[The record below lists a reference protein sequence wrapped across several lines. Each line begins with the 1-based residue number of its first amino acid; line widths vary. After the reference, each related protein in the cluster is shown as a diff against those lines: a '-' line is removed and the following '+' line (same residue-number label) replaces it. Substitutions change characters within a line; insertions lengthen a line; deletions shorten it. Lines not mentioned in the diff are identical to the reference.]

1 MSAWS
6 APRARTGACLL
17 APRQRRTTHRTL
29 RASESLRDESMNKPS
44 IPPNEKQGHPRG
56 EQQESRQERD
66 IEIPAIRHIGPT
78 LESDPEYLDAI
89 GSGAPT
95 PEAQIAEEASRAQPD
110 LRRLMRKSA
119 DPLSGRQ
126 RDLTRPEPL
135 KTRLPGDTSSDPH
148 TDVGPDNATNLQH
161 RGERRTGLKRHAA

>member
-1 MSAWS
+1 MNQPSKQS
-6 APRARTGACLL
+6 NELRE
-17 APRQRRTTHRTL
+17 PRQ
-29 RASESLRDESMNKPS
+29 D
-44 IPPNEKQGHPRG
+44 Q
-56 EQQESRQERD
+56 QQESRQERD

-95 PEAQIAEEASRAQPD
+95 PEAEIAEDAARAAPD
-110 LRRLMRKSA
+110 VRSLMREGV
-119 DPLSGRQ
+119 DPISGQQ
-126 RDLTRPEPL
+126 RDLIRPEPL

-161 RGERRTGLKRHAA
+161 RGERRTGRKRKAA